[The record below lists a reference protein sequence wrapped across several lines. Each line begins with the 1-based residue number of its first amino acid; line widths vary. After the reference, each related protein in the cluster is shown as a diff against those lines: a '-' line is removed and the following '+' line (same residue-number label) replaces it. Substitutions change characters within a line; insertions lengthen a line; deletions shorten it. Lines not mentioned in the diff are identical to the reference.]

1 MNTVDPSTLNGLDWP
16 IIRDHLVQ
24 RCATLRGQSQ
34 AALDDFASDPQEVL
48 ERYKTIREVWKAE
61 ELGDEVPVGGIHDI
75 EENVERAAKGEVLEI
90 FELIE
95 IGNSIRAMHRLQTW
109 VQDRAEDCPCLV
121 QLTTPIKID
130 SVLLSTLRSSFTP
143 NGELS
148 DVMYPEL
155 WELRDRSEQLRNQVR
170 RTLDKMLAD
179 PLLADVFQDHYITER
194 AGRFVLPVRTQAR
207 KSLGIVHDMS
217 QSGETA
223 FVEPSVVIEPQN
235 ELKKVQAELRR
246 TIARIIAELSA
257 EVGGEHESIVT
268 ALNCATQVDLA
279 QARAALGLD
288 LDGVIPSV
296 GQQGTLH
303 VQRAR
308 HPILAL
314 RNVDVIPNDLSI
326 DSERSGIVLTGPN
339 AGGKTV
345 TLKTA
350 GLLALMVR
358 AGLPVPAKDGAH
370 IDWFDPIVAL
380 VGDQQDV
387 GDDLST
393 FSAHLVGLRTALR
406 SVGHNAL
413 VLLDELGVGTDP
425 AQGAAIAQAVLESL
439 VQNNARAVCTTHYT
453 ALKELAASHP
463 KMALMGAVFADGRP
477 TFRLEPDRVGHSHA
491 LAVARRMELPET
503 VIQRARELLDT
514 ETRRMDDLVTQLEN
528 EREVVREQTIELDER
543 QRKLDHETHRLHQR
557 ESKLNARRDREDA
570 AVRAQYRQELR
581 DHENTVKLRMKELQQ
596 HGGLREAHVLL
607 DEIKEAR
614 EQTRVQPSKVPNP
627 KPIQVNAG
635 DAVTLL
641 RMGGTGTVIATKGAK
656 VQVDVRGKSLW
667 IALDELGPGTT
678 QKKKQ
683 GGVRFQT
690 TSSDPIGVR
699 TGSNTLDLRGLRVD
713 EALDAVSI
721 FLDKMLLTNQGT
733 AFLLHGHG
741 TGAIKTSLR
750 QWLPKS
756 AYGTSWH
763 PGEPEEGGDAFTVV
777 VL

>member
-1 MNTVDPSTLNGLDWP
+1 MNHVDISTLNGLDWP
-16 IIRDHLVQ
+16 IIRDHLVK
-24 RCATLRGQSQ
+24 RCATQRGQQ
-34 AALDDFASDPQEVL
+34 KAALDDFANNPNEVL
-48 ERYKTIREVWKAE
+48 ERYKAIREIWKAE
-61 ELGDEVPVGGIHDI
+61 ELGDEVPLGGIHDI
-75 EENVERAAKGEVLEI
+75 ADNVGRAAKGEALEI
-90 FELIE
+90 FEMIE
-95 IGNSIRAMHRLQTW
+95 IGNSIGAMHRLRTW
-109 VQDRAEDCPCLV
+109 VQQRAEDSPCLV
-121 QLTTPIKID
+121 QLITPIQID
-130 SVLLSTLRSSFTP
+130 PVLLSTLRSSFTP

-155 WELRDRSEQLRNQVR
+155 WELRERSDQLKNQVR
-170 RTLDKMLAD
+170 RTLEKMLAD
-179 PLLADVFQDHYITER
+179 PQLAEIFQDHYITER

-235 ELKKVQAELRR
+235 ELKKVEAELRR
-246 TIARIIAELSA
+246 TIARIIAELSTD
-257 EVGGEHESIVT
+257 VGAAQESIVT
-268 ALNCATQVDLA
+268 ALDCATQVDLA

-296 GQQGTLH
+296 GQNGTLH
-303 VQRAR
+303 VERAR

-314 RNVDVIPNDLSI
+314 RDVDVIPNDLSI
-326 DSERSGIVLTGPN
+326 NNQRSGIVLTGPN
-339 AGGKTV
+339 AGGKTI

-393 FSAHLVGLRTALR
+393 FSAHLVGLRTALQ
-406 SVGHNAL
+406 SVGNNAL

-425 AQGAAIAQAVLESL
+425 AQGAAIAQAVLEAL
-439 VQNNARAVCTTHYT
+439 VENNARAVCTTHYT

-463 KMALMGAVFADGRP
+463 RMALMGAVFADGRP

-491 LAVARRMELPET
+491 LAVARQMELPEA
-503 VIQRARELLDT
+503 VIERARALLDT

-528 EREVVREQTIELDER
+528 EREFVREQTIELDER
-543 QRKLDHETHRLHQR
+543 KRKLDHETHRLQQR
-557 ESKLNARRDREDA
+557 ETKLNTRRDREDEE
-570 AVRAQYRQELR
+570 VRKRYRLELR
-581 DHENTVKLRMKELQQ
+581 AHEQAVKLRMKELQQ
-596 HGGLREAHVLL
+596 HGGLRDANELL
-607 DEIKEAR
+607 DDIKEAR
-614 EQTRVQPSKVPNP
+614 EHTRDHLKATDNP
-627 KPIQVNAG
+627 TPIQVKPG
-635 DAVTLL
+635 DAVTLR
-641 RMGGTGTVIATKGAK
+641 RMGGTGTVLTTQGTR

-667 IALDELGPGTT
+667 LALDELGPGVI

-683 GGVRFQT
+683 GGVQFQT
-690 TSSDPIGVR
+690 APTDPIGVR
-699 TGSNTLDLRGLRVD
+699 TGSNTLDLRGLRVE

-721 FLDKMLLTNQGT
+721 FLDKMLLSNQST
-733 AFLLHGHG
+733 AFILHGHG